1 MGRAGRGSRHSDS
14 GTDQGRV
21 MSITYG
27 GPAELRWLN
36 DKKRWLVLRTFSVRW
51 IPLPPF
57 SSMGFDIPEGF
68 QTDLASLPG
77 FIRGFNPVNG
87 HHLQPAIIHDYI
99 YRNRAMG
106 ITKAEGDQMFYDGM
120 IAMGTPSYRAWYM
133 YQGVRLFGGSSYVA
147 RN

>member
-68 QTDLASLPG
+68 QTD
-77 FIRGFNPVNG
+77 
-87 HHLQPAIIHDYI
+87 
-99 YRNRAMG
+99 
-106 ITKAEGDQMFYDGM
+106 
-120 IAMGTPSYRAWYM
+120 
-133 YQGVRLFGGSSYVA
+133 
-147 RN
+147 

>member
-1 MGRAGRGSRHSDS
+1 M
-14 GTDQGRV
+14 
-21 MSITYG
+21 MKITYG

-120 IAMGTPSYRAWYM
+120 IAMGTPTYRAWYM
-133 YQGVRLFGGSSYVA
+133 LQGVKLFGGSSYVA
-147 RN
+147 RD